1 MLAVLGA
8 TPREVRAEGAA
19 PPPDPAELVDV
30 TSVIPDVVLDIRYAT
45 TANFTG
51 TVLYPVAV
59 CKLRRAVAERLA
71 RAAARLRTQDRR
83 LLIWDCYRPRS
94 IQALLWERV
103 PDPRY
108 VAPPKVGSRHNRGA
122 AIDLGLADAAGAPVM
137 MPTAF
142 DEFSRAAHRAQALVG
157 PRGVE
162 ARRLDKAMRQAGF
175 RGLAT
180 EWWHY
185 DAPGSARFSIS
196 DESLD
201 PRPASE

>member
-1 MLAVLGA
+1 MLVLLA
-8 TPREVRAEGAA
+8 AAPREGRAEGAA
-19 PPPDPAELVDV
+19 SPDPAELVDV
-30 TSVIPDVVLDIRYAT
+30 TTVIPDVVLDIRYAT

-51 TVLYPVAV
+51 AVLYPHAV

-83 LLIWDCYRPRS
+83 LLIWDCYRPRA

-122 AIDLGLADAAGAPVM
+122 AIDLGLADAAGAPVV

-142 DEFSRAAHRAQALVG
+142 DEFSRAAHRAQALVR
-157 PRGVE
+157 PRGLE
-162 ARRLDKAMRQAGF
+162 AGALGPARRRAGF
-175 RGLAT
+175 RRRG
-180 EWWHY
+180 
-185 DAPGSARFSIS
+185 P
-196 DESLD
+196 
-201 PRPASE
+201 